1 MFHRSLGKY
10 SLHEKISESLIRK
23 GETMKRY
30 IRKKLIAA
38 FLSVVLVLTFCAAPA
53 VDKGIPTGTSVAYAA
68 TYQEQ
73 IDDKKDDLSGVKEE
87 QKEVQNELAKV
98 ADDIK
103 VLQANVDQINAQIG
117 QTTQEISNT
126 EAKIDDK
133 KAEIRAKKAEI
144 KKKQK
149 EIQKQEEGLNERLV
163 VMYKNGS
170 VGFMDVL
177 MGSNSISEFVS
188 NVEMIQKIYEN
199 DVEILK
205 ILEKEHKKLEKQRKK
220 LLEEEEALKAIQ
232 AELAKKK
239 EQLNGQIAQLKE
251 KQGELNS
258 KKKVLEDKEDELKAA
273 ADKLIAEIKKLQDA
287 SRVYSGGAFQW
298 PVPSSTYISSSF
310 GYRIHPIFKTWKLH
324 TGTDIGASY
333 GVPIVAAAEGK
344 VIMATWY
351 GGYGNCV
358 MIDHGSGIVTL
369 YGHCSGYACSPGQ
382 EVKKGQTIAYVGST
396 GNSTG
401 NHCHFEVR
409 INGQYVNPMSYF
421 S

>member
-1 MFHRSLGKY
+1 
-10 SLHEKISESLIRK
+10 
-23 GETMKRY
+23 MKRSVT
-30 IRKKLIAA
+30 KKSIILI
-38 FLSVVLVLTFCAAPA
+38 LSFILIISFTMGPVMSNGSV
-53 VDKGIPTGTSVAYAA
+53 GGGSVAYAQ

-73 IDDKKDDLSGVKEE
+73 IEGKQGEVKEIKNE
-87 QKEVQNELAKV
+87 QKEVQNELAQV
-98 ADDIK
+98 AEDIK
-103 VLQANVDQINAQIG
+103 SLQANVDGINNQIA
-117 QTTQEISNT
+117 QTTQEINAT
-126 EAKIDDK
+126 EEKIK
-133 KAEIRAKKAEI
+133 AKKEDI

-149 EIQKQEEGLNERLV
+149 EIKKKQEEIQSQEEGLNDRLV

-170 VGFMDVL
+170 IGFFDVL

-199 DVEILK
+199 DVEVLK
-205 ILEKEHKKLEKQRKK
+205 VLEKEHKKLEKEKKK
-220 LLEEEEALKAIQ
+220 LKKEEEALHGIQ
-232 AELAKKK
+232 EELAVKK
-239 EQLNGQIAQLKE
+239 ETLNSQVAQLKE
-251 KQGELNS
+251 KQGQLNS

-273 ADKLIAEIKKLQDA
+273 ADKLVAEIKKLQDA

-344 VIMATWY
+344 VIMAQWY

-369 YGHCSGYACSPGQ
+369 YGHCSGYACSVGQ
-382 EVKKGQTIAYVGST
+382 EVKRGQTIAYVGST

-409 INGQYVNPMSYF
+409 INGEYVNPMKYF